1 VAKEVQDVDS
11 VLIRLLTD
19 SEEVAAVRAIYL
31 KGALRDEQ
39 ILFTVEAL
47 HKDLLRVIV
56 DLGFHNLMAV
66 VADYLVEGVLVEQ
79 PALAVPAQALLDGA
93 VP

>member
-1 VAKEVQDVDS
+1 MAKEVQDVDS

-19 SEEVAAVRAIYL
+19 SEQVAAVRAIYL

-56 DLGFHNLMAV
+56 DLGFYNLMAV

-79 PALAVPAQALLDGA
+79 PALAVPAQALLNGA

>member
-1 VAKEVQDVDS
+1 M
-11 VLIRLLTD
+11 LIRLLTD
-19 SEEVAAVRAIYL
+19 SEQVAAVRAIYL
-31 KGALRDEQ
+31 KGDLRDEQ

-79 PALAVPAQALLDGA
+79 PALAVPAQALFDGA